1 MKGETKMGTRKLY
14 DDELKE
20 LSSALIKMGSMAIDA
35 VTRAMQALKT
45 FDKQLAKEIIED
57 DNNINSMERDI
68 ETMCLKLIL
77 KQQPVATDLRKISTA
92 IKMIT
97 DIERIGD
104 AASDIAELSLYHE
117 SISFPELQD
126 EVLKMAVS
134 AKEMV
139 SSAIEAYVKGDLEIA
154 RKTMLKD
161 DVVDDYF
168 LQIRH
173 ALASRIYK
181 DTQEMDAV
189 IDYLMIVKYLER
201 IGDHAVNICEW
212 VQFYITGIHINE
224 RII

>member
-1 MKGETKMGTRKLY
+1 MATRKLY
-14 DDELKE
+14 DDELKD
-20 LSSALIKMGSMAIDA
+20 LSSALIRMGTTAIDA
-35 VTRAMQALKT
+35 VTRSMQALKT

-57 DNNINSMERDI
+57 DANINSMERDI

-104 AASDIAELSLYHE
+104 AASDIAEISMYHD
-117 SISFPELQD
+117 SVNFPDIQD
-126 EVLKMAVS
+126 EVLKMAES

-139 SSAIEAYVKGDLEIA
+139 AAAIDAYVKGDLELA
-154 RKTMLKD
+154 KATMIKD
-161 DVVDDYF
+161 DVVDEYF
-168 LQIRH
+168 LRIRH
-173 ALASRIYK
+173 ALGSRIYN
-181 DTQEMDAV
+181 DTRDMETV

-212 VQFYITGIHINE
+212 VHFYVSGVHINE
-224 RII
+224 ELQDIKP

>member
-1 MKGETKMGTRKLY
+1 MPTRKLY

-20 LSSALIKMGSMAIDA
+20 LSAALIRMGTAAIEA
-35 VTRAMQALKT
+35 VTRSMQALKT
-45 FDKQLAKEIIED
+45 FDKKLAKEIIED
-57 DNNINSMERDI
+57 DANINAMERDI

-104 AASDIAELSLYHE
+104 AASDIAEISQYHD
-117 SISFPELQD
+117 SVAFPDLQD
-126 EVLKMAVS
+126 EVLKMAES

-139 SSAIEAYVKGDLEIA
+139 AAAIDAYVKGDLDLA
-154 RKTMLKD
+154 KKTMIKD
-161 DVVDDYF
+161 DIVDDYF
-168 LQIRH
+168 LKIRH
-173 ALASRIYK
+173 ELGSKIYK
-181 DTQEMDAV
+181 DTRDMETV

-212 VQFYITGIHINE
+212 VHFYITGIHINE
-224 RII
+224 ELPDSHI

>member
-1 MKGETKMGTRKLY
+1 MTTRRLY

-20 LSSALIKMGSMAIDA
+20 LSSALIRMGTTAIDA
-35 VTRAMQALKT
+35 VTRSMQALKT

-57 DNNINSMERDI
+57 DANINAMERDI

-104 AASDIAELSLYHE
+104 AASDIAEISMYHD
-117 SISFPELQD
+117 SISFPDLQE

-139 SSAIEAYVKGDLEIA
+139 ASAIEAYVKGDLELA
-154 RKTMLKD
+154 KRTMEKD

-168 LQIRH
+168 KAIRH
-173 ALASRIYK
+173 ELGSRIYK
-181 DTQEMDAV
+181 NAQEMDTV

>member
-1 MKGETKMGTRKLY
+1 MPTRRLY
-14 DDELKE
+14 DDELKD
-20 LSSALIKMGSMAIDA
+20 LSSALIRMGSTAIDA
-35 VTRAMQALKT
+35 VTRSMQALKT
-45 FDKQLAKEIIED
+45 FDKALAKEIIED
-57 DNNINSMERDI
+57 DANINAMERDI

-104 AASDIAELSLYHE
+104 AASDIAEISMYHDKCT
-117 SISFPELQD
+117 FPELQE
-126 EVLKMAVS
+126 EVLQMAVS

-139 SSAIEAYVKGDLEIA
+139 ASAIDAYVKGDLELA
-154 RKTMLKD
+154 KRTMEKD
-161 DVVDDYF
+161 DIVDDYF
-168 LQIRH
+168 NKIRH
-173 ALASRIYK
+173 ELGSNIYK
-181 DTQEMDAV
+181 DTMDMDTV

-212 VQFYITGIHINE
+212 VQFYVTGIHINE

>member
-1 MKGETKMGTRKLY
+1 MPTRRLY
-14 DDELKE
+14 DDELKD
-20 LSSALIKMGSMAIDA
+20 LSSALIKMGSTAIDA

-45 FDKQLAKEIIED
+45 FDKALAKEIIED
-57 DNNINSMERDI
+57 DAIINAMERDI
-68 ETMCLKLIL
+68 ETMCLKMIL
-77 KQQPVATDLRKISTA
+77 KQQPVASDLRKISTA

-104 AASDIAELSLYHE
+104 AASDIAEISMYHDDCT
-117 SISFPELQD
+117 FPELQD

-139 SSAIEAYVKGDLEIA
+139 ASAIEAYVKGDLELA
-154 RKTMLKD
+154 RQTMEKD

-168 LQIRH
+168 NKIRH
-173 ALASRIYK
+173 ELGSNIYK
-181 DTQEMDAV
+181 DTMNMDTV

>member
-1 MKGETKMGTRKLY
+1 MATRKLY
-14 DDELKE
+14 DDELKD
-20 LSSALIKMGSMAIDA
+20 LSSALIRMGTTAIDA
-35 VTRAMQALKT
+35 VTRSMQALKT
-45 FDKQLAKEIIED
+45 FDKELAKEIIED
-57 DNNINSMERDI
+57 DANINAMERDI

-104 AASDIAELSLYHE
+104 AASDIAEISMYHDNC
-117 SISFPELQD
+117 SFPELQE
-126 EVLKMAVS
+126 EVLKMAVR

-139 SSAIEAYVKGDLEIA
+139 AAAIEAYVKGDLELA
-154 RKTMLKD
+154 MQTMAND

-168 LQIRH
+168 NKIRGE
-173 ALASRIYK
+173 LGSKIYK
-181 DTQEMDAV
+181 DTMDLDTLL
-189 IDYLMIVKYLER
+189 DYLMIVKYLER

-212 VQFYITGIHINE
+212 VQFYVTGIHINE

>member
-1 MKGETKMGTRKLY
+1 MGTRKLY

-20 LSSALIKMGSMAIDA
+20 LSAALIKMGTMAIDA

-57 DNNINSMERDI
+57 DNNINAMERDI

-139 SSAIEAYVKGDLEIA
+139 SSAIDAYVKGDLELA

-161 DVVDDYF
+161 DIVDDYF
-168 LQIRH
+168 REIRRS
-173 ALASRIYK
+173 LASRIYK

>member
-1 MKGETKMGTRKLY
+1 MATRKLY

-20 LSSALIKMGSMAIDA
+20 LSAALIKMGTMAMDA
-35 VTRAMQALKT
+35 VTRAMQALKA
-45 FDKQLAKEIIED
+45 FDKRLAREIIEED
-57 DNNINSMERDI
+57 ASINAMERDI

-77 KQQPVATDLRKISTA
+77 KQQPVAADLRKISTA

-104 AASDIAELSLYHE
+104 AASDIAEISMYHD
-117 SISFPELQD
+117 SVSFPELQD

-134 AKEMV
+134 AREMV
-139 SSAIEAYVKGDLEIA
+139 ASAIDAYVRGDLALA
-154 RKTMLKD
+154 RATMEKD

-168 LQIRH
+168 RNIRH
-173 ALASRIYK
+173 ELGSKIYK
-181 DTQEMDAV
+181 DIPEIDTV

>member
-1 MKGETKMGTRKLY
+1 MATRKLY
-14 DDELKE
+14 DDELKD
-20 LSSALIKMGSMAIDA
+20 LSSALIRMGTTAIDA
-35 VTRAMQALKT
+35 VTRSMQALKT
-45 FDKQLAKEIIED
+45 FDKELAKEIIED
-57 DNNINSMERDI
+57 DANINAMERDI

-104 AASDIAELSLYHE
+104 AASDIAEISMYHDNC
-117 SISFPELQD
+117 SFPELQE

-139 SSAIEAYVKGDLEIA
+139 AAAIEAYVKGDLELA
-154 RKTMLKD
+154 MHTMAKD

-168 LQIRH
+168 NKIRGE
-173 ALASRIYK
+173 LGSKIYK
-181 DTQEMDAV
+181 DTMDLDTL

-212 VQFYITGIHINE
+212 VQFYVTGIHINE

>member
-1 MKGETKMGTRKLY
+1 MPTRRLY
-14 DDELKE
+14 DDELKD
-20 LSSALIKMGSMAIDA
+20 LSSALIRMGSTAIDA

-45 FDKQLAKEIIED
+45 FDKALAKEIIED
-57 DNNINSMERDI
+57 DANINAMERDI

-77 KQQPVATDLRKISTA
+77 KQQPVASDLRKISTA

-104 AASDIAELSLYHE
+104 AASDIAEISMYHDKCT
-117 SISFPELQD
+117 FPELQE

-139 SSAIEAYVKGDLEIA
+139 ASAIDAYVKGDLELA
-154 RKTMLKD
+154 RQTMAKD
-161 DVVDDYF
+161 DIVDDYF
-168 LQIRH
+168 NKIRH
-173 ALASRIYK
+173 ELGSKIYK
-181 DTQEMDAV
+181 DTMDMDTL

-212 VQFYITGIHINE
+212 VQFYVTGIHINE
-224 RII
+224 RIL

>member
-1 MKGETKMGTRKLY
+1 MTRRLY

-20 LSSALIKMGSMAIDA
+20 LSSALIRMGTMAIDA
-35 VTRAMQALKT
+35 LSRSMQALKT

-57 DNNINSMERDI
+57 DANINSIERDI
-68 ETMCLKLIL
+68 ETMCLKMIL

-104 AASDIAELSLYHE
+104 AASDIAEISMYHD
-117 SISFPELQD
+117 SDCINFPELQE
-126 EVLKMAVS
+126 EVLKMAEA

-139 SSAIEAYVKGDLEIA
+139 AAAIEAYVKGDLVLA
-154 RKTMLKD
+154 RETMDKD
-161 DVVDDYF
+161 DIVDDYF
-168 LQIRH
+168 RDIRH
-173 ALASRIYK
+173 ELGSRIYK
-181 DTQEMDAV
+181 DTHEMDVV